1 MSNKATRYDDDFK
14 KMILDLH
21 KSGKPISEITR
32 EYGVSNATFYKW
44 KNLYSPISTSNGE
57 VTNND
62 EIRKLK
68 KKMLQLQE
76 ENEILKKAIAIFTKK

>member
-1 MSNKATRYDDDFK
+1 MSKSTRYDDEFK
-14 KMILDLH
+14 KMILELH
-21 KSGKPISEITR
+21 KSGKPLSEITR
-32 EYGVSNATFYKW
+32 EYGVSNATIYKW
-44 KNLYSPISTSNGE
+44 KSLYSPIQTNNGE